1 MGTLFSAFDI
11 ARSGLQTA
19 QVQLDVAAHNIANV
33 NTEGFSRQRALLG
46 TRPPTERSYGL
57 VGRGV
62 QVEDI
67 ERIRDAF
74 LDVVYRQEAPGLGRA
89 EIRSAYFSRVEDLF
103 QEPGENGFGTRL
115 NLFFDALNDFV
126 NNVEEQPVR
135 MSVIA
140 EAESLAQT
148 LNQVAQNIYVLR
160 TNANEEVRNFVPEI
174 NSLSSR
180 IADLNMS
187 ITDAELSGAQAND
200 LRDRRDVLLDELAEI
215 VNITYRERTNGQ
227 VDVFVSGDSLI
238 NGGTYRELVA
248 VRDPA
253 LDPDRVDLVEVR
265 FVDSDQAF
273 EVRDGALHGALTA
286 RDVDL
291 PGIADRMDQIAAA
304 VIEEINRIQSSG
316 NGVENLSGILT
327 SSNAVDDPTATLD
340 AAGLPFDVVPGTFDV
355 VVYDAAGVPTT
366 TTITINATT
375 TLQSLAA
382 DLNGIADFNATVTVD
397 NRLEFGTTAPATFT
411 FANDTSN
418 ALAALGV
425 NGLFTGHNASTIG
438 VNQDI
443 IDNPLWLSSAY
454 SLDVLDTGDNLAAL
468 DMANVRNAAILDGG
482 TSTVN
487 EFYETTVVR
496 VGVEARANADTLD
509 VQRAFINDFQGRRE
523 EVSGVSIDEEVTNL
537 LQFQRAYE
545 ASARVINVV
554 DRMLD
559 ALFTIAR

>member
-1 MGTLFSAFDI
+1 MGTLFSTFDI
-11 ARSGLQTA
+11 ARSGLQSA

-33 NTEGFSRQRALLG
+33 NTDGFSRQRALLG
-46 TRPPTERSYGL
+46 THAPMERSYGF

-62 QVEDI
+62 KVEDI

-74 LDVVYRQEAPGLGRA
+74 LDAVYRQEAPGFGMAEMRA
-89 EIRSAYFSRVEDLF
+89 AYLTRVEDLF

-115 NLFFDALNDFV
+115 NFFFDALNDFV

-148 LNQVAQNIYVLR
+148 LNQVAQNIYALR

-174 NSLSSR
+174 NSLSER

-200 LRDRRDVLLDELAEI
+200 LRDRRDVLLDQLAEI
-215 VNITYRERTNGQ
+215 VNITFRERTNGQ
-227 VDVFVSGDSLI
+227 VDVFISGGSLV
-238 NGGTYRELVA
+238 NGGTFRELVA
-248 VRDPA
+248 VRDPT
-253 LDPDRVDLVEVR
+253 LDPERLDLVEVR
-265 FVDSDQAF
+265 FADTDQTLEA
-273 EVRDGALHGALTA
+273 RDGALYGALVA

-304 VIEEINRIQSSG
+304 IIEAINRIQSSG
-316 NGVENLSGILT
+316 NGIENLSGTLT

-340 AAGLPFDVVPGTFDV
+340 SAGLPFDVAPGTFDV
-355 VVYDAAGVPTT
+355 VVYDAAGVPAT
-366 TTITINATT
+366 TTITIDATT

-382 DLNGIADFNATVTVD
+382 DLDAIADFNATVTTD

-418 ALAALGV
+418 ALAALGA
-425 NGLFTGHNASTIG
+425 NGLFTGHSARTIG

-443 IDNPLWLSSAY
+443 IDHPQWLSSAY
-454 SLDVLDTGDNLAAL
+454 SLDVLDTGDNLAAI
-468 DMANVRNAAILDGG
+468 DMANVRNAAILEGG

-509 VQRAFINDFQGRRE
+509 VQRAFMDDFQRRRA
-523 EVSGVSIDEEVTNL
+523 EVSGVAINEEVTNL
-537 LQFQRAYE
+537 IQLQRAFE

>member
-46 TRPPTERSYGL
+46 NRAPMERSFGL
-57 VGRGV
+57 LGRGV

-74 LDVVYRQEAPGLGRA
+74 LDVVYRQEAPGFGLAEMRA
-89 EIRSAYFSRVEDLF
+89 AYLTRVEDLF

-115 NLFFDALNDFV
+115 NFFFDALNDFV
-126 NNVEEQPVR
+126 NNAEEQPVR

-140 EAESLAQT
+140 EAESLART
-148 LNQVAQNIYVLR
+148 LNQVAQNIYALR

-174 NSLSSR
+174 NSLSER

-187 ITDAELSGAQAND
+187 ITTAELGGAQAND
-200 LRDRRDVLLDELAEI
+200 LRDRRDLLLDQLAQI
-215 VNITYRERTNGQ
+215 VNITFRERTSGQ
-227 VDVFVSGDSLI
+227 VDVFISGESLI
-238 NGGTYRELVA
+238 NGGTFRELVA
-248 VRDPA
+248 VRDPT
-253 LDPDRVDLVEVR
+253 LDPERLDLVEVR
-265 FVDSDQAF
+265 FADTDLAL
-273 EVRDGALHGALTA
+273 EARDGALYGALMA

-304 VIEEINRIQSSG
+304 IIEEINRIHSRG
-316 NGVENLSGILT
+316 NGIENLSGTLT

-340 AAGLPFDVVPGTFDV
+340 SAGLPFDVAPGTFDV
-355 VVYDAAGVPTT
+355 VVYDAAGVPAT
-366 TTITINATT
+366 TTITIDATT

-382 DLNGIADFNATVTVD
+382 DLNAIADFNATVTVD
-397 NRLEFGTTAPATFT
+397 NRLELGTTAPATFT

-425 NGLFTGHNASTIG
+425 NGLFTGHNARTIG

-443 IDNPLWLSSAY
+443 IDNPLWLSSTY
-454 SLDVLDTGDNLAAL
+454 SLDVLDTGDNLAAI

-496 VGVEARANADTLD
+496 VGIEARANADTLD
-509 VQRAFINDFQGRRE
+509 VQRAFMDDFQRRRA
-523 EVSGVSIDEEVTNL
+523 EVSGVAINEEVTNL
-537 LQFQRAYE
+537 IQCQRAFE
-545 ASARVINVV
+545 ASARVITIV